1 MNISYHW
8 LRTLAP
14 TITDSADK
22 IAERLGMLGAPVDEM
37 TRLGAELGDIVI
49 ARVTEVRPHP
59 NADRLRLCMVEA
71 GEPEPLQ
78 VVCGAPN
85 VEAGGFYP
93 FAPVGATLPGGM
105 VIRKAKLR
113 GEASEGMLCSAR
125 ELGLGR
131 DHTGLLPLRGE
142 WSPGTPFV
150 PALELDDVRMLI
162 DITPNRPDLL
172 SHLGVARELAP
183 GGAADVHLNAFRDLA
198 VEVELVAADAGGETA
213 GVTLRIEDTEGC
225 PRYTAAVV
233 RGVTVAP
240 SPEWLATRLRAI
252 GQRPINNIV
261 DATNYVLHELG
272 QPLHAFD
279 LAKLGTQVV
288 VRRARAAERLTT
300 LDGVERELTDE
311 MLVIADAD
319 RPVAL
324 AGVMGGEE
332 TEVSETTTDILLE
345 CALFDPGVVR
355 RAARGLGMST
365 DASYRYERG
374 VDPDLQPLA
383 LRRVIDLILA
393 VAGGEVVGAAVD
405 LHPRPAQTV
414 TIPVRLARI
423 ERLLGIEVAE
433 REVASLLEPI
443 GFAVTAGAEAGEVA
457 VRVPGARPDVVR
469 EVDVIEEIARRRG
482 YDTFEERLLPFRPSN
497 AADDPLG
504 AVVAA
509 LHRLFGRWG
518 FLESRTAGFAPG
530 DERRVSLL
538 NPLSSEESHLR
549 DELLPGLLRRVEHNW
564 SHGVHD
570 IRLYEVGTVFFPAE
584 GDALPREELR
594 VAAVATGSRT
604 PEHWSAEEAN
614 WDRWDLKALVEEL
627 SNLFA
632 ESEVRPEAGAPRSTV
647 LEAGD
652 LFRGGDTIEGG
663 LVRRSAIDAPKWAG
677 EVWGVEA
684 TLPLQLP
691 KRVIHYR
698 PLPEQPAV
706 ERDLA
711 LLADRSVAAE
721 AIAEVIRD
729 SAGDLLEALYPFDL
743 YEGKGVPEGVR
754 SIAWRLRFRHA
765 ERTLK
770 DQEVDRAI
778 ERVLSAL
785 DERLHVRR
793 R

>member
-22 IAERLGMLGAPVDEM
+22 VAERLGMLGAPVDEM

-279 LAKLGTQVV
+279 LAKLGTQLV

-414 TIPVRLARI
+414 TIPVRLSRI
-423 ERLLGIEVAE
+423 ERLLGVEVAE
-433 REVASLLEPI
+433 SEVASLLEPI
-443 GFAVTAGAEAGEVA
+443 GFTVTAGAEAGEVE

-604 PEHWSAEEAN
+604 PEHWSAEEAS

>member
-14 TITDSADK
+14 TITDSAEK

-37 TRLGAELGDIVI
+37 TRLGEELGDIII

-59 NADRLRLCMVEA
+59 NADRLRLCTVDA

-113 GEASEGMLCSAR
+113 GEASHGMLCSAR

-131 DHTGLLPLRGE
+131 DHAGLLALQGE
-142 WSPGTPFV
+142 WSAGVPFV
-150 PALELDDVRMLI
+150 PALELDDVRLLI

-183 GGAADVHLNAFRDLA
+183 GGAADVHLDPFGDAPL
-198 VEVELVAADAGGETA
+198 ELGLEAAGDR
-213 GVTLRIEDTEGC
+213 GVTGGVSISIEDVEGC
-225 PRYTAAVV
+225 SRYTAAVL
-233 RGVTVAP
+233 RGVRVAP

-261 DATNYVLHELG
+261 DATNFVLHELG

-279 LAKLGTQVV
+279 LDKLGSAVV
-288 VRRARAAERLTT
+288 VRRAREGERLIT
-300 LDGVERELTDE
+300 LDGVERSLTEE
-311 MLVIADAD
+311 MLVIADAE

-324 AGVMGGEE
+324 AGVMGGED
-332 TEVSETTTDILLE
+332 TEVGHETTDILLE
-345 CALFDPGVVR
+345 CALFDPGIVR
-355 RAARGLGMST
+355 RTARGLGMST
-365 DASYRYERG
+365 DASYRFERG
-374 VDPDLQPLA
+374 VDPNLQPEA
-383 LRRVIDLILA
+383 LRRVVDLILA
-393 VAGGEVVGAAVD
+393 VAGGQMDEAPVD
-405 LHPRPAQTV
+405 VHPRPAEPVTV
-414 TIPVRLARI
+414 PVRLSRI
-423 ERLLGIEVAE
+423 ERLLGLSVDGEE
-433 REVASLLEPI
+433 LASLLEPI
-443 GFAVTAGAEAGEVA
+443 GFDVA
-457 VRVPGARPDVVR
+457 QGTEPGQMVVGVPGARPDVIR
-469 EVDVIEEIARRRG
+469 EVDVIEEVARRRG
-482 YDTFEERLLPFRPSN
+482 YDSFEERLLPFRPSN
-497 AADDPLG
+497 APDDSLA
-504 AVVAA
+504 AVVAEI
-509 LHRLFGRWG
+509 HRLFARWG
-518 FLESRTAGFAPG
+518 FLEARTAGFAG
-530 DERRVSLL
+530 SHDSRVPLL

-564 SHGVHD
+564 SHGVRD
-570 IRLYEVGTVFFPAE
+570 IRLYEVGTAFFPAE
-584 GDALPREELR
+584 GDALPTEEMR
-594 VAAVATGSRT
+594 VAAVATGART
-604 PEHWSAEEAN
+604 PPHWSGTESA

-627 SNLFA
+627 GELLA
-632 ESEVRPEAGAPRSTV
+632 RAGTRPEEGAPRSMV
-647 LEAGD
+647 LQAGG
-652 LFRGGDTIEGG
+652 LFRSGEVVEGG
-663 LVRRSAIDAPKWAG
+663 EVRGDAIDAPRWAG
-677 EVWGVEA
+677 AVWGVEA
-684 TLPLQLP
+684 TLPSRLP
-691 KRVIHYR
+691 ERVIHFQ

-711 LLADRSVAAE
+711 LLADRSIAAE
-721 AIAEVIRD
+721 AIAEVIRE
-729 SAGDLLEALYPFDL
+729 SASDLLEALHPFDL

-765 ERTLK
+765 ERTLT

-778 ERVLSAL
+778 DSVLAAL